1 MTAILVVLTIA
12 VFLTFDWV
20 RSRQQ
25 LARVRV
31 AKPTL
36 ADAIGPESFAR
47 SEGLF
52 YGPGHT
58 WARLETDG
66 SVRVGIDDFARR
78 LLGRLD
84 KIEVAPA
91 GVSLVHQDAAFIVH
105 QGAKSMGFAAPVEGI
120 VTAVNQ
126 AALQD
131 PEGVR
136 RDPYESGWLMT
147 LRPKR
152 LASNLRSLRVG
163 DEAARWMREEV
174 ARLRDFL
181 AVQIPADALGATL
194 HDGGEP
200 TDGLLQ
206 HLDAPAWERFE
217 SEFLAS

>member
-12 VFLTFDWV
+12 AFLTFDWL
-20 RSRQQ
+20 RSRRQ
-25 LARVRV
+25 AVRVRLSR
-31 AKPTL
+31 PSF
-36 ADAIGPESFAR
+36 ADAIGPEAFAR

-52 YGPGHT
+52 YGAGHT
-58 WARLETDG
+58 WARLESDG

-84 KIEVAPA
+84 QIDVAPA
-91 GVSLVHQDAAFIVH
+91 GVSLARQDAAFVVH
-105 QGAKSMGFAAPVEGI
+105 QGGKSVGFAAPIEGV

-126 AALQD
+126 AVLGD
-131 PEGVR
+131 PESVR
-136 RDPYESGWLMT
+136 RDPYESGWLVT
-147 LRPKR
+147 LRPKH
-152 LASNLRSLRVG
+152 LANNLRSLRVG

-181 AVQIPADALGATL
+181 AAQVPADALGATL

-200 TDGLLQ
+200 ADGLLE
-206 HLDAPAWERFE
+206 HLDAPVWERFE